1 MTPEDGTVR
10 IDGDFDVDVD
20 VAGIT
25 DVLDV
30 EFLH

>member
-1 MTPEDGTVR
+1 MTPEDDTVR
-10 IDGDFDVDVD
+10 IDADADFD